1 MKEVTPLRMPDHRA
15 TALAVSTE
23 HRQEQRHDRAQHRE
37 RHRID
42 ELDPDH
48 RPERTPPLR
57 RGFSVISFVDCAA
70 VLFGHPYAA
79 PVRPAEASDR
89 VRAL

>member
-23 HRQEQRHDRAQHRE
+23 HQQEQRHDRAHGE

-42 ELDPDH
+42 ELDPDD
-48 RPERTPPLR
+48 RPERALPLR

-79 PVRPAEASDR
+79 PVSPAEASGR
-89 VRAL
+89 ITAF